1 MGDAGDVETVT
12 RRIAPRKTVE
22 RKTTERKTTERRLGR
37 PPDTDSGETRDRIVS
52 IARERFA
59 ELGFEMATNREIA
72 NRSGVT
78 PAALYHYF
86 GSKLDLYLAVHEH
99 TQDLVYSRFENCVR
113 GHDTFV
119 AQFSAILDEAH
130 DMNRVDHS
138 VARFLGAVRVD
149 VIRHPE
155 MRVSVEPRSRQRESF
170 FAGIVDVGIATGEIH
185 PERRATVLAYILTVL
200 IGLTDA
206 VSGDIAA
213 QGRAIE
219 AIKATLPAL
228 LEAR

>member
-1 MGDAGDVETVT
+1 M
-12 RRIAPRKTVE
+12 APRKTIE
-22 RKTTERKTTERRLGR
+22 RKTTEPKTTERRLGR

-138 VARFLGAVRVD
+138 VPGSSARCGWTSSGIRRCGCRSSPVAVSAS
-149 VIRHPE
+149 HSSPE
-155 MRVSVEPRSRQRESF
+155 SSTSVSPPVRYTPSDGPRSWRTS
-170 FAGIVDVGIATGEIH
+170 
-185 PERRATVLAYILTVL
+185 
-200 IGLTDA
+200 
-206 VSGDIAA
+206 
-213 QGRAIE
+213 
-219 AIKATLPAL
+219 
-228 LEAR
+228 